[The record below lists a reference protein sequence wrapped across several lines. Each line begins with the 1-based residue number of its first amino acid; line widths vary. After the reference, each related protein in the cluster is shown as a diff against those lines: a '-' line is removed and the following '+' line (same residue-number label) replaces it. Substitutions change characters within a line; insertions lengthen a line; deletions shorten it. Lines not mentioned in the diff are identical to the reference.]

1 MTCELCEDTGAIYD
15 HDAPN
20 SVVCCPLCLRL
31 TMSKKELIPMTITV
45 EQAREALS
53 ILKLGRDIGNRQVAM
68 TDAEQYLQDAKN
80 YAERAR
86 QQIPL
91 LHIGALDY
99 NITQIADYLRTA
111 ATNFEIYLQ
120 EKERES
126 GPDADEFDPFGPE
139 WQS

>member
-1 MTCELCEDTGAIYD
+1 
-15 HDAPN
+15 
-20 SVVCCPLCLRL
+20 
-31 TMSKKELIPMTITV
+31 
-45 EQAREALS
+45 
-53 ILKLGRDIGNRQVAM
+53 M

-86 QQIPL
+86 QKIPL

-99 NITQIADYLRTA
+99 NITQIADFLRTA